1 MKKRVLS
8 MLMALTLCL
17 TTLPTAVFAD
27 VTENGEGSGGT
38 HYVAES
44 GGTQYETVQEILDN
58 MEEGEITLLDSVTE
72 DLTVYAA
79 TTIHMN
85 GHSITGNID
94 ATDSLTLN
102 GGTVDGTVKVYGGTL
117 NMTAPAEAE
126 AAITGGLNVVSGSA
140 FVSGAQVGVKGTLY
154 FDGTDMLI
162 SGAVKAVE
170 LDSAAEPAAKTLY
183 GSATVNGDTAAEAGF
198 DTDTYKVG
206 GEIAKKLTNK
216 QVGSTTPAA
225 PSLTLTET
233 SKSLTAGKT
242 AVFTA
247 NYTGTDTLNAYVQ
260 GSAVNGYFTISQ
272 KNNGDGTYTVSVK
285 IDEETPGGTYT
296 LFVHELGNTS
306 VQASATITVTGL
318 PDAAEV
324 NGKQYKSLPAALNAA
339 RDGDTVKLLAD
350 HVTDADALNAL
361 GEDFTFEQYASI
373 VPVVTKTLTLD
384 LNHKTVDYLE
394 VGFTETNEETQK
406 KETLA
411 TGNLTVTGEAAYGR
425 ISNLMFMAGALDI
438 RSGEIGGSEGA
449 GLVCD
454 VNSGTA
460 TISNGTVYGLTVMEG
475 ASVTVNGGSNHAGE
489 WVVASSATLNI
500 TDGTFGDVQFTH
512 NGTIAISGGT
522 FKSIKSYIAEE
533 LQPLMSLLDTQ
544 KVHAFYKGDDV
555 QDGNATEL
563 ADVTVKEHTH
573 AMVNNKCACGFSCAH
588 TNTEGASTIGKDGK
602 CTACGTQFAAG
613 IGETYYTDV
622 PSALNAAADGQ
633 TVKLLANEMLPDGIY
648 VSKTL
653 TLDLDGH
660 SLSGYSLNVG
670 GLTATSQ
677 VRTGNLTVIDS
688 SGGNGAVGVTVR
700 DGGTLV
706 FKPGNDSTTLLQM
719 EVWGGTVELYGGKI
733 SRSGLRLNNGITL
746 GDLLPQKAGLA
757 YYRGDTQLTQE
768 EAASQTCDL
777 VVKSCSHGGKN
788 GFDKNAATCPN
799 CNAPAVAQTALKK
812 GEYDRL
818 WRNFANLQDALDA
831 DRDGGAELTLLA
843 DVTGD
848 YTIDGTQDTGID
860 LNGYSIHG
868 TVDVKAVAEGTN
880 NTTTFS
886 NSKDTG
892 SIKTVVAHR
901 GANLAGSGAPAVI
914 GTLTL
919 AEGATWKTILN
930 GKTLGYKVL
939 NADGTHKWY
948 APDDVKGS
956 QLNNVII
963 NSLPITTK
971 TLNLKVDGKNLT
983 GNSPKV
989 ERGTTVQLCASCNTK
1004 GADVYIYTG
1013 QIVGN
1018 STPTYSQKK
1027 ATYQKIGTNWYYVV
1041 DLPCNTIEKYSV
1053 YFTATKDGYTV
1064 QSSEKTLTV
1073 TKPNLSHAEIT
1084 FPDGNE
1090 AAFKYGTV
1098 TDVPTFVV
1106 TYKGQTL
1113 EKDKDFTITGGG
1125 STYDVGPC
1133 TLTIKATDNGD
1144 YTGSKSAEWTV
1155 RPLKVAASVGDII
1168 KTYDGTTDLPA
1179 NAKITLKSADSYYTG
1194 VPLRLAKGTDY
1205 EVLNACYD
1213 SADAGIK
1220 TVSFTIKL
1228 KNAGY
1233 VFEDS
1238 TTQKDFTLNGA
1249 ELNDKTFKINPAA
1262 IDPSDIQLY
1271 QTVFNDLAKTYK
1283 IDLNQFLDTIL
1294 PEGGKYGDI
1303 QYGKPSVF
1311 MNSDYYPVGGATI
1324 GNGNLSLS
1332 INKAASSNQ
1341 GDEIGT
1347 VTVQVETTNYQPFTL
1362 TIHVSLQDKL
1372 VPVLA
1377 EGNTVSASEITYGQ
1391 TLADSKLAV
1400 NGTMKDPNTSATV
1413 DGTFT
1418 WTDGTIKPDAG
1429 SYDAEWTFT
1438 PAEGYEEYA
1447 TATGTVT
1454 VKVKPAKLIVSVKA
1468 SSMYYTGEEQIASII
1483 ASGQS
1488 VDSTPVTFTYS
1499 DKVDGNYTSGVPTFT
1514 DAGTY
1519 TAYYKAEAANH
1530 EPATGTFTVT
1540 IDPLPISLLSVSS
1553 ISKTYDGSADVT
1565 LTADKLTFFSKTAK
1579 ATNIKLPDTALTF
1592 SDAQFTSKQ
1601 EDGSYL
1607 PSPEVGNGKALSFT
1621 MTLTSNNYVF
1631 EGKSEG
1637 TTKVSDVFATD
1648 DVNRFTITKAAAPT
1662 VQPVELTVINGLAKT
1677 YLVNLPA
1684 LPTLGDNCKY
1694 GSIKY
1699 EACNFDLIGEGGYA
1713 NSTAMITSNDEFQL
1727 TVPAV
1732 ESQTEGSVGTVGVK
1746 ITTDNYQ
1753 DMLLTVEVIAKNKIV
1768 PVLDGEITAT
1778 PITYGDTLSKSE
1790 ISGKMKDPNTGAKV
1804 EGTFSWQLPGN
1815 TILDASTS
1823 GHDVGWTFTPKDG
1836 NTYTE
1841 VTGTVKVPVAPKS
1854 IEGAAITLEK
1864 YEFQYN
1870 AAEQSPRITGVT
1882 LEDWSETRITYDIK
1896 SGDKA
1901 TNANDSILLTIE
1913 GTGNY
1918 TGTAMVEWKI
1928 TPKTVTP
1935 TIEVEPCTYTG
1946 DALEP
1951 AVTLKDGDAVIPA
1964 GEYTAAYSNNTN
1976 AGVGQVTITNNDGG
1990 NYVIQGSTQDFTI
2003 TKATAPAAETGSLT
2017 ITNGLHKTYSFD
2029 LSTLLPK
2036 LTAPCDCGTIT
2047 YDKKVDTNLGVG
2059 SFITLVDG
2067 KTGELTLDAIRSG
2080 TDEGAFGTIT
2090 VTISTGNYQD
2100 ITLTINVSAKNR
2112 ITPTGTP
2119 TLSKNAIT
2127 YGDALNTIAL
2137 SGKLHDNVNNVD
2149 VDGTF
2154 EWVDGTHIPVVG
2166 NGTYAA
2172 EWIFEP
2178 TDTEKYLTVSERSNI
2193 TVEKAQ
2199 QYGKLSMAGYTYGQ
2213 APSTP
2218 TLTDRTGDLNAQVTY
2233 RYAAADSGSVQTWD
2247 ISNPPA
2253 LNAGTY
2259 RMYASIGD
2267 TDNYYG
2273 FEAVYC
2279 EFVVAK
2285 ATPTYTVPTGLTA
2298 KYGQTLADV
2307 TLPDGWSWM
2316 DSSES
2321 VGGASTAAKTFQA
2334 KFTPKDTKNYN
2345 TVENIELEVTVN
2357 KADGGNLKTV
2367 ELEQK
2372 YTDASDHTYTPDWAG
2387 LLAGQDWTFSSEA
2400 SIVLS
2405 KQDFAADGSLL
2416 TYAISGGKAG
2426 DKITITLKAS
2436 CDNYEDFTITLNVT
2450 LTEKDDQKPLTIT
2463 GTGSVVYGQT
2473 LTLTTTGGSGTGT
2486 VTYRID
2492 TDASTGEATIDPE
2505 TGVLTP
2511 VKVGSVSVIATKAGD
2526 NDYNDVTSAPFVLMI
2541 KPATPTG
2548 EPNYTKITT
2557 SGKTLKDAALTTKG
2571 STLNPSDGKLEWVDD
2586 KGEPLPDDTTV
2597 KANTT
2602 YKWRFT
2608 PDDGNYTTLTGEVE
2622 LYHKF
2627 SSGGGWY
2634 DSYYTIKTTA
2644 GAGGSIS
2651 PSGSVSVREGRDQT
2665 FTITPDKGYAV
2676 SNVKIDGKS
2685 IGAVKSYTFENV
2697 RRTHTIE
2704 VIFMKANGNP
2714 QTGVFVDVATGSYYE
2729 DAVDWAV
2736 GNGITQGTD
2745 DTHFSPDG
2753 ICTRAQAVTFLWRAA
2768 GSPKPETR
2776 TMPFTDVPAGSYYYD
2791 AVLWAVENDI
2801 TKGTSDTTF
2810 SPNMTCT
2817 RAQIVA
2823 FLWRSEKSPAAG
2835 TANPFAD
2842 VKSAAYYADAVL
2854 WAVKENITKGTTNTT
2869 FSPDADCT
2877 RAQIVTFLWRCKK

>member
-1 MKKRVLS
+1 MK
-8 MLMALTLCL
+8 
-17 TTLPTAVFAD
+17 
-27 VTENGEGSGGT
+27 NG
-38 HYVAES
+38 
-44 GGTQYETVQEILDN
+44 
-58 MEEGEITLLDSVTE
+58 
-72 DLTVYAA
+72 
-79 TTIHMN
+79 
-85 GHSITGNID
+85 
-94 ATDSLTLN
+94 
-102 GGTVDGTVKVYGGTL
+102 
-117 NMTAPAEAE
+117 
-126 AAITGGLNVVSGSA
+126 
-140 FVSGAQVGVKGTLY
+140 
-154 FDGTDMLI
+154 
-162 SGAVKAVE
+162 
-170 LDSAAEPAAKTLY
+170 
-183 GSATVNGDTAAEAGF
+183 
-198 DTDTYKVG
+198 
-206 GEIAKKLTNK
+206 
-216 QVGSTTPAA
+216 
-225 PSLTLTET
+225 
-233 SKSLTAGKT
+233 
-242 AVFTA
+242 
-247 NYTGTDTLNAYVQ
+247 
-260 GSAVNGYFTISQ
+260 SQ
-272 KNNGDGTYTVSVK
+272 
-285 IDEETPGGTYT
+285 
-296 LFVHELGNTS
+296 
-306 VQASATITVTGL
+306 
-318 PDAAEV
+318 
-324 NGKQYKSLPAALNAA
+324 
-339 RDGDTVKLLAD
+339 
-350 HVTDADALNAL
+350 
-361 GEDFTFEQYASI
+361 
-373 VPVVTKTLTLD
+373 
-384 LNHKTVDYLE
+384 
-394 VGFTETNEETQK
+394 
-406 KETLA
+406 
-411 TGNLTVTGEAAYGR
+411 
-425 ISNLMFMAGALDI
+425 
-438 RSGEIGGSEGA
+438 
-449 GLVCD
+449 
-454 VNSGTA
+454 
-460 TISNGTVYGLTVMEG
+460 YGLLLLQRYLYKRTDDKHP
-475 ASVTVNGGSNHAGE
+475 ASVSDILAFWQEHGIQAGRKS
-489 WVVASSATLNI
+489 VYSAI
-500 TDGTFGDVQFTH
+500 EV
-512 NGTIAISGGT
+512 
-522 FKSIKSYIAEE
+522 
-533 LQPLMSLLDTQ
+533 LQ
-544 KVHAFYKGDDV
+544 
-555 QDGNATEL
+555 
-563 ADVTVKEHTH
+563 
-573 AMVNNKCACGFSCAH
+573 
-588 TNTEGASTIGKDGK
+588 
-602 CTACGTQFAAG
+602 
-613 IGETYYTDV
+613 
-622 PSALNAAADGQ
+622 
-633 TVKLLANEMLPDGIY
+633 
-648 VSKTL
+648 
-653 TLDLDGH
+653 
-660 SLSGYSLNVG
+660 
-670 GLTATSQ
+670 
-677 VRTGNLTVIDS
+677 S
-688 SGGNGAVGVTVR
+688 SG
-700 DGGTLV
+700 
-706 FKPGNDSTTLLQM
+706 
-719 EVWGGTVELYGGKI
+719 
-733 SRSGLRLNNGITL
+733 
-746 GDLLPQKAGLA
+746 
-757 YYRGDTQLTQE
+757 
-768 EAASQTCDL
+768 
-777 VVKSCSHGGKN
+777 
-788 GFDKNAATCPN
+788 
-799 CNAPAVAQTALKK
+799 
-812 GEYDRL
+812 
-818 WRNFANLQDALDA
+818 
-831 DRDGGAELTLLA
+831 
-843 DVTGD
+843 
-848 YTIDGTQDTGID
+848 
-860 LNGYSIHG
+860 
-868 TVDVKAVAEGTN
+868 
-880 NTTTFS
+880 
-886 NSKDTG
+886 
-892 SIKTVVAHR
+892 
-901 GANLAGSGAPAVI
+901 
-914 GTLTL
+914 
-919 AEGATWKTILN
+919 
-930 GKTLGYKVL
+930 
-939 NADGTHKWY
+939 
-948 APDDVKGS
+948 
-956 QLNNVII
+956 
-963 NSLPITTK
+963 
-971 TLNLKVDGKNLT
+971 
-983 GNSPKV
+983 
-989 ERGTTVQLCASCNTK
+989 
-1004 GADVYIYTG
+1004 
-1013 QIVGN
+1013 
-1018 STPTYSQKK
+1018 
-1027 ATYQKIGTNWYYVV
+1027 
-1041 DLPCNTIEKYSV
+1041 
-1053 YFTATKDGYTV
+1053 
-1064 QSSEKTLTV
+1064 
-1073 TKPNLSHAEIT
+1073 
-1084 FPDGNE
+1084 
-1090 AAFKYGTV
+1090 
-1098 TDVPTFVV
+1098 
-1106 TYKGQTL
+1106 
-1113 EKDKDFTITGGG
+1113 
-1125 STYDVGPC
+1125 
-1133 TLTIKATDNGD
+1133 
-1144 YTGSKSAEWTV
+1144 
-1155 RPLKVAASVGDII
+1155 
-1168 KTYDGTTDLPA
+1168 
-1179 NAKITLKSADSYYTG
+1179 
-1194 VPLRLAKGTDY
+1194 KGTDY
-1205 EVLNACYD
+1205 EVSNAHYD
-1213 SADAGIK
+1213 SADAGQKK
-1220 TVSFTIKL
+1220 TVSFTIEL

-1233 VFEDS
+1233 VFEDG

-1249 ELNDKTFKINPAA
+1249 DFDDKTF
-1262 IDPSDIQLY
+1262 Q
-1271 QTVFNDLAKTYK
+1271 
-1283 IDLNQFLDTIL
+1283 
-1294 PEGGKYGDI
+1294 
-1303 QYGKPSVF
+1303 
-1311 MNSDYYPVGGATI
+1311 
-1324 GNGNLSLS
+1324 
-1332 INKAASSNQ
+1332 INKAAPPMNIPTDTLNVINGTQQTYTYDFSKLLPEAPN
-1341 GDEIGT
+1341 GDYGTVRYDLGNRQTAINFTAHGYYLDPEIAEFEGSKLTLVGLYAKDGTATGQIGT
-1347 VTVQVETTNYQPFTL
+1347 VKVTVTTTTNYENFQLTL
-1362 TIHVSLQDKL
+1362 VLNAVNQIKPTPDGTI
-1372 VPVLA
+1372 
-1377 EGNTVSASEITYGQ
+1377 TASEITYGQ
-1391 TLADSKLAV
+1391 TLSESRIS
-1400 NGTMKDPNTSATV
+1400 GTMKDPDTGKSVN
-1413 DGTFT
+1413 GTFA
-1418 WTDGTIKPDAG
+1418 WTDGTINPNAG
-1429 SYDAEWTFT
+1429 DYEAEWTFT
-1438 PAEGYEEYA
+1438 PAAGYEKYA
-1447 TATGTVT
+1447 TVTETVT
-1454 VKVKPAKLIVSVKA
+1454 IKVKPAELTVSVKA

-1499 DKVDGNYTSGVPTFT
+1499 DKEDGNYTSGVPTFT

-1519 TAYYKAEAANH
+1519 TVYYKAEAANH

-1565 LTADKLTFFSKTAK
+1565 LTADKLTFLSKTAK
-1579 ATNIKLPDTALTF
+1579 IKLPDTALSF

-1601 EDGSYL
+1601 ADGSYL

-1804 EGTFSWQLPGN
+1804 EGTFSWQQPDN
-1815 TILDASTS
+1815 TILDASTL
-1823 GHDVGWTFTPKDG
+1823 GHSVEWTFTPDSEEYA
-1836 NTYTE
+1836 T
-1841 VTGTVKVPVAPKS
+1841 VTDTATVEVAPKS
-1854 IEGAAITLEK
+1854 IEGAVITLESADL
-1864 YEFQYN
+1864 EYN
-1870 AAEQSPRITGVT
+1870 AAEQSPKITGVA
-1882 LEDWSETRITYDIK
+1882 LEKWTENITYRIV
-1896 SGDKA
+1896 SGNTA
-1901 TNANDSILLTIE
+1901 TNVNDSLTLTIE

-1918 TGTAMVEWKI
+1918 TGKAAVKWKI
-1928 TPKTVTP
+1928 TPREVTP
-1935 TIEVEPCTYTG
+1935 AIEVASCTYTG

-1951 AVTLKDGDAVIPA
+1951 TVTLKDGNEVIPTD
-1964 GEYTAAYSNNTN
+1964 EYTVEYSNNTN
-1976 AGVGQVTITNNDGG
+1976 AGTGRVTIKDVAGG
-1990 NYVIQGSTQDFTI
+1990 NYVIKEKTQDFTI
-2003 TKATAPAAETGSLT
+2003 TKAAAPTNIQSGTLT

-2036 LTAPCDCGTIT
+2036 LTAPCDYGTIT
-2047 YDKKVDTNLGVG
+2047 YDRKVDTNLGVG

-2067 KTGELTLDAIRSG
+2067 KTGELTLDANRSG
-2080 TDEGAFGTIT
+2080 TDEGQFGTIT
-2090 VTISTGNYQD
+2090 VTVSTSNYQD
-2100 ITLTINVSAKNR
+2100 IILTINVIAKNR

-2178 TDTEKYLTVSERSNI
+2178 TDTEKYLTISGRSNI

-2199 QYGKLSMAGYTYGQ
+2199 PYGKVSMAGYTYGKT
-2213 APSTP
+2213 PSTP

-2247 ISNPPA
+2247 IQNPPA

-2387 LLAGQDWTFSSEA
+2387 LPAGQDWTFSSEA

-2463 GTGSVVYGQT
+2463 GVGSVVYGQT

-2608 PDDGNYTTLTGEVE
+2608 PDDDNYTTLTGEVE
-2622 LYHKF
+2622 LYHKS

-2665 FTITPDKGYAV
+2665 FTITPDKSYAV

-2697 RRTHTIE
+2697 SRTHTIE

-2745 DTHFSPDG
+2745 ATHFAPDG
-2753 ICTRAQAVTFLWRAA
+2753 ICTRAQAVAFLWRAA

-2776 TMPFTDVPAGSYYYD
+2776 TMPFADVPAGSYYYD
-2791 AVLWAVENDI
+2791 AVLWAVENGI
-2801 TKGTSDTTF
+2801 AKGTSDTTF

-2854 WAVKENITKGTTNTT
+2854 WAVKENITRGTTNTT

>member
-1 MKKRVLS
+1 
-8 MLMALTLCL
+8 
-17 TTLPTAVFAD
+17 
-27 VTENGEGSGGT
+27 
-38 HYVAES
+38 
-44 GGTQYETVQEILDN
+44 
-58 MEEGEITLLDSVTE
+58 
-72 DLTVYAA
+72 
-79 TTIHMN
+79 
-85 GHSITGNID
+85 
-94 ATDSLTLN
+94 
-102 GGTVDGTVKVYGGTL
+102 
-117 NMTAPAEAE
+117 
-126 AAITGGLNVVSGSA
+126 
-140 FVSGAQVGVKGTLY
+140 
-154 FDGTDMLI
+154 
-162 SGAVKAVE
+162 
-170 LDSAAEPAAKTLY
+170 
-183 GSATVNGDTAAEAGF
+183 
-198 DTDTYKVG
+198 
-206 GEIAKKLTNK
+206 
-216 QVGSTTPAA
+216 
-225 PSLTLTET
+225 
-233 SKSLTAGKT
+233 
-242 AVFTA
+242 
-247 NYTGTDTLNAYVQ
+247 
-260 GSAVNGYFTISQ
+260 
-272 KNNGDGTYTVSVK
+272 
-285 IDEETPGGTYT
+285 
-296 LFVHELGNTS
+296 
-306 VQASATITVTGL
+306 
-318 PDAAEV
+318 
-324 NGKQYKSLPAALNAA
+324 
-339 RDGDTVKLLAD
+339 
-350 HVTDADALNAL
+350 
-361 GEDFTFEQYASI
+361 
-373 VPVVTKTLTLD
+373 
-384 LNHKTVDYLE
+384 
-394 VGFTETNEETQK
+394 
-406 KETLA
+406 
-411 TGNLTVTGEAAYGR
+411 
-425 ISNLMFMAGALDI
+425 
-438 RSGEIGGSEGA
+438 
-449 GLVCD
+449 
-454 VNSGTA
+454 
-460 TISNGTVYGLTVMEG
+460 
-475 ASVTVNGGSNHAGE
+475 
-489 WVVASSATLNI
+489 
-500 TDGTFGDVQFTH
+500 
-512 NGTIAISGGT
+512 
-522 FKSIKSYIAEE
+522 
-533 LQPLMSLLDTQ
+533 
-544 KVHAFYKGDDV
+544 
-555 QDGNATEL
+555 
-563 ADVTVKEHTH
+563 
-573 AMVNNKCACGFSCAH
+573 
-588 TNTEGASTIGKDGK
+588 
-602 CTACGTQFAAG
+602 
-613 IGETYYTDV
+613 
-622 PSALNAAADGQ
+622 
-633 TVKLLANEMLPDGIY
+633 
-648 VSKTL
+648 
-653 TLDLDGH
+653 
-660 SLSGYSLNVG
+660 
-670 GLTATSQ
+670 
-677 VRTGNLTVIDS
+677 
-688 SGGNGAVGVTVR
+688 
-700 DGGTLV
+700 
-706 FKPGNDSTTLLQM
+706 
-719 EVWGGTVELYGGKI
+719 
-733 SRSGLRLNNGITL
+733 
-746 GDLLPQKAGLA
+746 
-757 YYRGDTQLTQE
+757 
-768 EAASQTCDL
+768 
-777 VVKSCSHGGKN
+777 
-788 GFDKNAATCPN
+788 
-799 CNAPAVAQTALKK
+799 
-812 GEYDRL
+812 
-818 WRNFANLQDALDA
+818 
-831 DRDGGAELTLLA
+831 
-843 DVTGD
+843 
-848 YTIDGTQDTGID
+848 
-860 LNGYSIHG
+860 
-868 TVDVKAVAEGTN
+868 
-880 NTTTFS
+880 
-886 NSKDTG
+886 
-892 SIKTVVAHR
+892 
-901 GANLAGSGAPAVI
+901 
-914 GTLTL
+914 
-919 AEGATWKTILN
+919 
-930 GKTLGYKVL
+930 
-939 NADGTHKWY
+939 
-948 APDDVKGS
+948 
-956 QLNNVII
+956 
-963 NSLPITTK
+963 
-971 TLNLKVDGKNLT
+971 
-983 GNSPKV
+983 
-989 ERGTTVQLCASCNTK
+989 
-1004 GADVYIYTG
+1004 
-1013 QIVGN
+1013 
-1018 STPTYSQKK
+1018 
-1027 ATYQKIGTNWYYVV
+1027 
-1041 DLPCNTIEKYSV
+1041 
-1053 YFTATKDGYTV
+1053 
-1064 QSSEKTLTV
+1064 
-1073 TKPNLSHAEIT
+1073 
-1084 FPDGNE
+1084 
-1090 AAFKYGTV
+1090 
-1098 TDVPTFVV
+1098 
-1106 TYKGQTL
+1106 
-1113 EKDKDFTITGGG
+1113 
-1125 STYDVGPC
+1125 
-1133 TLTIKATDNGD
+1133 
-1144 YTGSKSAEWTV
+1144 
-1155 RPLKVAASVGDII
+1155 
-1168 KTYDGTTDLPA
+1168 
-1179 NAKITLKSADSYYTG
+1179 
-1194 VPLRLAKGTDY
+1194 
-1205 EVLNACYD
+1205 
-1213 SADAGIK
+1213 
-1220 TVSFTIKL
+1220 
-1228 KNAGY
+1228 
-1233 VFEDS
+1233 
-1238 TTQKDFTLNGA
+1238 
-1249 ELNDKTFKINPAA
+1249 
-1262 IDPSDIQLY
+1262 
-1271 QTVFNDLAKTYK
+1271 
-1283 IDLNQFLDTIL
+1283 
-1294 PEGGKYGDI
+1294 
-1303 QYGKPSVF
+1303 
-1311 MNSDYYPVGGATI
+1311 
-1324 GNGNLSLS
+1324 
-1332 INKAASSNQ
+1332 
-1341 GDEIGT
+1341 
-1347 VTVQVETTNYQPFTL
+1347 
-1362 TIHVSLQDKL
+1362 
-1372 VPVLA
+1372 
-1377 EGNTVSASEITYGQ
+1377 
-1391 TLADSKLAV
+1391 
-1400 NGTMKDPNTSATV
+1400 
-1413 DGTFT
+1413 
-1418 WTDGTIKPDAG
+1418 
-1429 SYDAEWTFT
+1429 
-1438 PAEGYEEYA
+1438 
-1447 TATGTVT
+1447 
-1454 VKVKPAKLIVSVKA
+1454 
-1468 SSMYYTGEEQIASII
+1468 MYYTGEEQIASII

-1499 DKVDGNYTSGVPTFT
+1499 DKEDGNYTSGVPTFT

-1519 TAYYKAEAANH
+1519 TVYYKAEAANH

-1565 LTADKLTFFSKTAK
+1565 LTADKLTFLSKTAK
-1579 ATNIKLPDTALTF
+1579 IKLPDTALSF

-1601 EDGSYL
+1601 ADGSYL

-1804 EGTFSWQLPGN
+1804 EGTFSWQQPDN
-1815 TILDASTS
+1815 TILDASTL
-1823 GHDVGWTFTPKDG
+1823 GHSVEWTFTPDSEEYA
-1836 NTYTE
+1836 T
-1841 VTGTVKVPVAPKS
+1841 VTDTATVEVAPKS
-1854 IEGAAITLEK
+1854 IEGAVITLESADL
-1864 YEFQYN
+1864 EYN
-1870 AAEQSPRITGVT
+1870 AAEQSPKITGVA
-1882 LEDWSETRITYDIK
+1882 LEKWTENITYRIV
-1896 SGDKA
+1896 SGNTA
-1901 TNANDSILLTIE
+1901 TNVNDSLTLTIE

-1918 TGTAMVEWKI
+1918 TGKAAVKWKI
-1928 TPKTVTP
+1928 TPREVTP
-1935 TIEVEPCTYTG
+1935 AIEVASCTYTG

-1951 AVTLKDGDAVIPA
+1951 TVTLKDGNEVIPTD
-1964 GEYTAAYSNNTN
+1964 EYTVEYSNNTN
-1976 AGVGQVTITNNDGG
+1976 AGTGRVTIKDVAGG
-1990 NYVIQGSTQDFTI
+1990 NYVIKEKTQDFTI
-2003 TKATAPAAETGSLT
+2003 TKAAAPTNIQSGTLT

-2036 LTAPCDCGTIT
+2036 LTAPCDYGTIT
-2047 YDKKVDTNLGVG
+2047 YDRKVDTNLGVG

-2067 KTGELTLDAIRSG
+2067 KTGELTLDANRSG
-2080 TDEGAFGTIT
+2080 TDEGQFGTIT
-2090 VTISTGNYQD
+2090 VTVSTSNYQD
-2100 ITLTINVSAKNR
+2100 IILTINVIAKNR

-2178 TDTEKYLTVSERSNI
+2178 TDTEKYLTISGRSNI

-2199 QYGKLSMAGYTYGQ
+2199 PYGKVSMAGYTYGKT
-2213 APSTP
+2213 PSTP

-2247 ISNPPA
+2247 IQNPPA

-2387 LLAGQDWTFSSEA
+2387 LPAGQDWTFSSEA

-2463 GTGSVVYGQT
+2463 GVGSVVYGQT

-2608 PDDGNYTTLTGEVE
+2608 PDDDNYTTLTGEVE
-2622 LYHKF
+2622 LYHKS

-2665 FTITPDKGYAV
+2665 FTITPDKSYAV

-2697 RRTHTIE
+2697 SRTHTIE

-2745 DTHFSPDG
+2745 ATHFAPDG
-2753 ICTRAQAVTFLWRAA
+2753 ICTRAQAVAFLWRAA

-2842 VKSAAYYADAVL
+2842 VKSTAYYADAVL
-2854 WAVKENITKGTTNTT
+2854 WAVKENITRGTTNTT

>member
-1 MKKRVLS
+1 MK
-8 MLMALTLCL
+8 
-17 TTLPTAVFAD
+17 
-27 VTENGEGSGGT
+27 NG
-38 HYVAES
+38 
-44 GGTQYETVQEILDN
+44 
-58 MEEGEITLLDSVTE
+58 
-72 DLTVYAA
+72 
-79 TTIHMN
+79 
-85 GHSITGNID
+85 
-94 ATDSLTLN
+94 
-102 GGTVDGTVKVYGGTL
+102 
-117 NMTAPAEAE
+117 
-126 AAITGGLNVVSGSA
+126 
-140 FVSGAQVGVKGTLY
+140 
-154 FDGTDMLI
+154 
-162 SGAVKAVE
+162 
-170 LDSAAEPAAKTLY
+170 
-183 GSATVNGDTAAEAGF
+183 
-198 DTDTYKVG
+198 
-206 GEIAKKLTNK
+206 
-216 QVGSTTPAA
+216 
-225 PSLTLTET
+225 
-233 SKSLTAGKT
+233 
-242 AVFTA
+242 
-247 NYTGTDTLNAYVQ
+247 
-260 GSAVNGYFTISQ
+260 SQ
-272 KNNGDGTYTVSVK
+272 
-285 IDEETPGGTYT
+285 
-296 LFVHELGNTS
+296 
-306 VQASATITVTGL
+306 
-318 PDAAEV
+318 
-324 NGKQYKSLPAALNAA
+324 
-339 RDGDTVKLLAD
+339 
-350 HVTDADALNAL
+350 
-361 GEDFTFEQYASI
+361 
-373 VPVVTKTLTLD
+373 
-384 LNHKTVDYLE
+384 
-394 VGFTETNEETQK
+394 
-406 KETLA
+406 
-411 TGNLTVTGEAAYGR
+411 
-425 ISNLMFMAGALDI
+425 
-438 RSGEIGGSEGA
+438 
-449 GLVCD
+449 
-454 VNSGTA
+454 
-460 TISNGTVYGLTVMEG
+460 YGLLLLQRYLYKRTDDKHP
-475 ASVTVNGGSNHAGE
+475 ASVSDILAFWQEHGIQAGRKS
-489 WVVASSATLNI
+489 VYSAI
-500 TDGTFGDVQFTH
+500 EV
-512 NGTIAISGGT
+512 
-522 FKSIKSYIAEE
+522 
-533 LQPLMSLLDTQ
+533 LQ
-544 KVHAFYKGDDV
+544 
-555 QDGNATEL
+555 
-563 ADVTVKEHTH
+563 
-573 AMVNNKCACGFSCAH
+573 
-588 TNTEGASTIGKDGK
+588 
-602 CTACGTQFAAG
+602 
-613 IGETYYTDV
+613 
-622 PSALNAAADGQ
+622 
-633 TVKLLANEMLPDGIY
+633 
-648 VSKTL
+648 
-653 TLDLDGH
+653 
-660 SLSGYSLNVG
+660 
-670 GLTATSQ
+670 
-677 VRTGNLTVIDS
+677 S
-688 SGGNGAVGVTVR
+688 SG
-700 DGGTLV
+700 
-706 FKPGNDSTTLLQM
+706 
-719 EVWGGTVELYGGKI
+719 
-733 SRSGLRLNNGITL
+733 
-746 GDLLPQKAGLA
+746 
-757 YYRGDTQLTQE
+757 
-768 EAASQTCDL
+768 
-777 VVKSCSHGGKN
+777 
-788 GFDKNAATCPN
+788 
-799 CNAPAVAQTALKK
+799 
-812 GEYDRL
+812 
-818 WRNFANLQDALDA
+818 
-831 DRDGGAELTLLA
+831 
-843 DVTGD
+843 
-848 YTIDGTQDTGID
+848 
-860 LNGYSIHG
+860 
-868 TVDVKAVAEGTN
+868 
-880 NTTTFS
+880 
-886 NSKDTG
+886 
-892 SIKTVVAHR
+892 
-901 GANLAGSGAPAVI
+901 
-914 GTLTL
+914 
-919 AEGATWKTILN
+919 
-930 GKTLGYKVL
+930 
-939 NADGTHKWY
+939 
-948 APDDVKGS
+948 
-956 QLNNVII
+956 
-963 NSLPITTK
+963 
-971 TLNLKVDGKNLT
+971 
-983 GNSPKV
+983 
-989 ERGTTVQLCASCNTK
+989 
-1004 GADVYIYTG
+1004 
-1013 QIVGN
+1013 
-1018 STPTYSQKK
+1018 
-1027 ATYQKIGTNWYYVV
+1027 
-1041 DLPCNTIEKYSV
+1041 
-1053 YFTATKDGYTV
+1053 
-1064 QSSEKTLTV
+1064 
-1073 TKPNLSHAEIT
+1073 
-1084 FPDGNE
+1084 
-1090 AAFKYGTV
+1090 
-1098 TDVPTFVV
+1098 
-1106 TYKGQTL
+1106 
-1113 EKDKDFTITGGG
+1113 
-1125 STYDVGPC
+1125 
-1133 TLTIKATDNGD
+1133 
-1144 YTGSKSAEWTV
+1144 
-1155 RPLKVAASVGDII
+1155 
-1168 KTYDGTTDLPA
+1168 
-1179 NAKITLKSADSYYTG
+1179 
-1194 VPLRLAKGTDY
+1194 KGTDY
-1205 EVLNACYD
+1205 EVSNAHYD
-1213 SADAGIK
+1213 SADAGQKK
-1220 TVSFTIKL
+1220 TVSFTIEL

-1233 VFEDS
+1233 VFEDG

-1249 ELNDKTFKINPAA
+1249 DFDDKTF
-1262 IDPSDIQLY
+1262 Q
-1271 QTVFNDLAKTYK
+1271 
-1283 IDLNQFLDTIL
+1283 
-1294 PEGGKYGDI
+1294 
-1303 QYGKPSVF
+1303 
-1311 MNSDYYPVGGATI
+1311 
-1324 GNGNLSLS
+1324 
-1332 INKAASSNQ
+1332 INKAAPPMNIPTDTLNVINGTQQTYTYDFSKLLPEAPN
-1341 GDEIGT
+1341 GDYGTVRYDLGNRQTAINFTAHGYYLDPEIAEFEGSKLTLVGLYAKDGTATGQIGT
-1347 VTVQVETTNYQPFTL
+1347 VKVTVTTTNYENFQLTL
-1362 TIHVSLQDKL
+1362 VLNAVNQIKPTPDGTI
-1372 VPVLA
+1372 
-1377 EGNTVSASEITYGQ
+1377 TASEITYGQ
-1391 TLADSKLAV
+1391 TLSESRIS
-1400 NGTMKDPNTSATV
+1400 GTMKDPDTGKSVN
-1413 DGTFT
+1413 GTFA
-1418 WTDGTIKPDAG
+1418 WTDGTINPNAG
-1429 SYDAEWTFT
+1429 DYEAEWTFT
-1438 PAEGYEEYA
+1438 PAAGYEKYA
-1447 TATGTVT
+1447 TVTETVT
-1454 VKVKPAKLIVSVKA
+1454 IKVKPAELTVSVKA

-1499 DKVDGNYTSGVPTFT
+1499 DKEDGNYTSGVPTFT

-1519 TAYYKAEAANH
+1519 TVYYKAEAANH

-1565 LTADKLTFFSKTAK
+1565 LTADKLTFLSKTAK
-1579 ATNIKLPDTALTF
+1579 IKLPDTALSF

-1601 EDGSYL
+1601 ADGSYL

-1753 DMLLTVEVIAKNKIV
+1753 DMLLTVKVIAKNKIV

-1804 EGTFSWQLPGN
+1804 EGTFSWQQPDN
-1815 TILDASTS
+1815 TILDASTL
-1823 GHDVGWTFTPKDG
+1823 GHSVEWTFTPDSEEYA
-1836 NTYTE
+1836 T
-1841 VTGTVKVPVAPKS
+1841 VTDTATVEVAPKS
-1854 IEGAAITLEK
+1854 IEGAVITLESADL
-1864 YEFQYN
+1864 EYN
-1870 AAEQSPRITGVT
+1870 AAEQSPKITGVA
-1882 LEDWSETRITYDIK
+1882 LEKWTENITYRIV
-1896 SGDKA
+1896 SGNTA
-1901 TNANDSILLTIE
+1901 TNVNDSLTLTIE

-1918 TGTAMVEWKI
+1918 TGKAAVKWKI
-1928 TPKTVTP
+1928 TPREVTP
-1935 TIEVEPCTYTG
+1935 AIEVASCTYTG

-1951 AVTLKDGDAVIPA
+1951 TVTLKDGNEVIPTD
-1964 GEYTAAYSNNTN
+1964 EYTVEYSNNTN
-1976 AGVGQVTITNNDGG
+1976 AGTGRVTIKDVAGG
-1990 NYVIQGSTQDFTI
+1990 NYVIKEKTQDFTI
-2003 TKATAPAAETGSLT
+2003 TKAAAPTNIQSGTLT

-2036 LTAPCDCGTIT
+2036 LTAPCDYGTIT
-2047 YDKKVDTNLGVG
+2047 YDRKVDTNLGVG

-2067 KTGELTLDAIRSG
+2067 KTGELTLDANRSG
-2080 TDEGAFGTIT
+2080 TDEGQFGTIT
-2090 VTISTGNYQD
+2090 VTVSTSNYQD
-2100 ITLTINVSAKNR
+2100 IILTINVIAKNR

-2178 TDTEKYLTVSERSNI
+2178 TDTEKYLTISGRSNI

-2199 QYGKLSMAGYTYGQ
+2199 PYGKVRMAGYTYGKT
-2213 APSTP
+2213 PSTP

-2247 ISNPPA
+2247 IQNPPA

-2387 LLAGQDWTFSSEA
+2387 LPAGQDWTFSSEA

-2463 GTGSVVYGQT
+2463 GVGSVVYGQT

-2608 PDDGNYTTLTGEVE
+2608 PDDDNYTTLTGEVE
-2622 LYHKF
+2622 LYHKS

-2665 FTITPDKGYAV
+2665 FTITPDKSYAV

-2697 RRTHTIE
+2697 SRTHTIE

-2745 DTHFSPDG
+2745 ATHFAPDG
-2753 ICTRAQAVTFLWRAA
+2753 ICTRAQAVAFLWRAA

-2854 WAVKENITKGTTNTT
+2854 WAVKENITRGTTNTT

>member
-1 MKKRVLS
+1 MK
-8 MLMALTLCL
+8 
-17 TTLPTAVFAD
+17 
-27 VTENGEGSGGT
+27 NG
-38 HYVAES
+38 
-44 GGTQYETVQEILDN
+44 
-58 MEEGEITLLDSVTE
+58 
-72 DLTVYAA
+72 
-79 TTIHMN
+79 
-85 GHSITGNID
+85 
-94 ATDSLTLN
+94 
-102 GGTVDGTVKVYGGTL
+102 
-117 NMTAPAEAE
+117 
-126 AAITGGLNVVSGSA
+126 
-140 FVSGAQVGVKGTLY
+140 
-154 FDGTDMLI
+154 
-162 SGAVKAVE
+162 
-170 LDSAAEPAAKTLY
+170 
-183 GSATVNGDTAAEAGF
+183 
-198 DTDTYKVG
+198 
-206 GEIAKKLTNK
+206 
-216 QVGSTTPAA
+216 
-225 PSLTLTET
+225 
-233 SKSLTAGKT
+233 
-242 AVFTA
+242 
-247 NYTGTDTLNAYVQ
+247 
-260 GSAVNGYFTISQ
+260 SQ
-272 KNNGDGTYTVSVK
+272 
-285 IDEETPGGTYT
+285 
-296 LFVHELGNTS
+296 
-306 VQASATITVTGL
+306 
-318 PDAAEV
+318 
-324 NGKQYKSLPAALNAA
+324 
-339 RDGDTVKLLAD
+339 
-350 HVTDADALNAL
+350 
-361 GEDFTFEQYASI
+361 
-373 VPVVTKTLTLD
+373 
-384 LNHKTVDYLE
+384 
-394 VGFTETNEETQK
+394 
-406 KETLA
+406 
-411 TGNLTVTGEAAYGR
+411 
-425 ISNLMFMAGALDI
+425 
-438 RSGEIGGSEGA
+438 
-449 GLVCD
+449 
-454 VNSGTA
+454 
-460 TISNGTVYGLTVMEG
+460 YGLLLLQRYLYKRTDDKHP
-475 ASVTVNGGSNHAGE
+475 ASVSDILAFWQEHGIQAGRKS
-489 WVVASSATLNI
+489 VYSAI
-500 TDGTFGDVQFTH
+500 EV
-512 NGTIAISGGT
+512 
-522 FKSIKSYIAEE
+522 
-533 LQPLMSLLDTQ
+533 LQ
-544 KVHAFYKGDDV
+544 
-555 QDGNATEL
+555 
-563 ADVTVKEHTH
+563 
-573 AMVNNKCACGFSCAH
+573 
-588 TNTEGASTIGKDGK
+588 
-602 CTACGTQFAAG
+602 
-613 IGETYYTDV
+613 
-622 PSALNAAADGQ
+622 
-633 TVKLLANEMLPDGIY
+633 
-648 VSKTL
+648 
-653 TLDLDGH
+653 
-660 SLSGYSLNVG
+660 
-670 GLTATSQ
+670 
-677 VRTGNLTVIDS
+677 S
-688 SGGNGAVGVTVR
+688 SG
-700 DGGTLV
+700 
-706 FKPGNDSTTLLQM
+706 
-719 EVWGGTVELYGGKI
+719 
-733 SRSGLRLNNGITL
+733 
-746 GDLLPQKAGLA
+746 
-757 YYRGDTQLTQE
+757 
-768 EAASQTCDL
+768 
-777 VVKSCSHGGKN
+777 
-788 GFDKNAATCPN
+788 
-799 CNAPAVAQTALKK
+799 
-812 GEYDRL
+812 
-818 WRNFANLQDALDA
+818 
-831 DRDGGAELTLLA
+831 
-843 DVTGD
+843 
-848 YTIDGTQDTGID
+848 
-860 LNGYSIHG
+860 
-868 TVDVKAVAEGTN
+868 
-880 NTTTFS
+880 
-886 NSKDTG
+886 
-892 SIKTVVAHR
+892 
-901 GANLAGSGAPAVI
+901 
-914 GTLTL
+914 
-919 AEGATWKTILN
+919 
-930 GKTLGYKVL
+930 
-939 NADGTHKWY
+939 
-948 APDDVKGS
+948 
-956 QLNNVII
+956 
-963 NSLPITTK
+963 
-971 TLNLKVDGKNLT
+971 
-983 GNSPKV
+983 
-989 ERGTTVQLCASCNTK
+989 
-1004 GADVYIYTG
+1004 
-1013 QIVGN
+1013 
-1018 STPTYSQKK
+1018 
-1027 ATYQKIGTNWYYVV
+1027 
-1041 DLPCNTIEKYSV
+1041 
-1053 YFTATKDGYTV
+1053 
-1064 QSSEKTLTV
+1064 
-1073 TKPNLSHAEIT
+1073 
-1084 FPDGNE
+1084 
-1090 AAFKYGTV
+1090 
-1098 TDVPTFVV
+1098 
-1106 TYKGQTL
+1106 
-1113 EKDKDFTITGGG
+1113 
-1125 STYDVGPC
+1125 
-1133 TLTIKATDNGD
+1133 
-1144 YTGSKSAEWTV
+1144 
-1155 RPLKVAASVGDII
+1155 
-1168 KTYDGTTDLPA
+1168 
-1179 NAKITLKSADSYYTG
+1179 
-1194 VPLRLAKGTDY
+1194 KGTDY
-1205 EVLNACYD
+1205 EVSNAHYD
-1213 SADAGIK
+1213 SADAGQKK
-1220 TVSFTIKL
+1220 TVSFTIEL

-1233 VFEDS
+1233 VFEDG

-1249 ELNDKTFKINPAA
+1249 DFDDKTF
-1262 IDPSDIQLY
+1262 Q
-1271 QTVFNDLAKTYK
+1271 
-1283 IDLNQFLDTIL
+1283 
-1294 PEGGKYGDI
+1294 
-1303 QYGKPSVF
+1303 
-1311 MNSDYYPVGGATI
+1311 
-1324 GNGNLSLS
+1324 
-1332 INKAASSNQ
+1332 INKAAPPMNIPTDTLNVINGTQQTYTYDFSKLLPEAPN
-1341 GDEIGT
+1341 GDYGTVRYDLGNRQTAINFTAHGYYLDPEIAEFEGSKLTLVGLYAKDGTATGQIGT
-1347 VTVQVETTNYQPFTL
+1347 VKVTVTTTNYENFQLTL
-1362 TIHVSLQDKL
+1362 VLNAVNQIKPTPDGTI
-1372 VPVLA
+1372 
-1377 EGNTVSASEITYGQ
+1377 TASEITYGQ
-1391 TLADSKLAV
+1391 TLSESRIS
-1400 NGTMKDPNTSATV
+1400 GTMKDPDTGKSVN
-1413 DGTFT
+1413 GTFA
-1418 WTDGTIKPDAG
+1418 WTDGTINPNAG
-1429 SYDAEWTFT
+1429 DYEAEWTFT
-1438 PAEGYEEYA
+1438 PAAGYEKYA
-1447 TATGTVT
+1447 TVTETVT
-1454 VKVKPAKLIVSVKA
+1454 IKVKPAELTVSVKA

-1499 DKVDGNYTSGVPTFT
+1499 DKEDGNYTSGVPTFT

-1519 TAYYKAEAANH
+1519 TVYYKAEAANH

-1565 LTADKLTFFSKTAK
+1565 LTADKLTFLSKTAK
-1579 ATNIKLPDTALTF
+1579 IKLPDTALSF

-1601 EDGSYL
+1601 ADGSYL

-1804 EGTFSWQLPGN
+1804 EGTFSWQQPDN
-1815 TILDASTS
+1815 TILDASTL
-1823 GHDVGWTFTPKDG
+1823 GHSVEWTFTPDSEEYA
-1836 NTYTE
+1836 T
-1841 VTGTVKVPVAPKS
+1841 VTDTATVEVAPKS
-1854 IEGAAITLEK
+1854 IEGAVITLESADL
-1864 YEFQYN
+1864 EYN
-1870 AAEQSPRITGVT
+1870 AAEQSPKITGVA
-1882 LEDWSETRITYDIK
+1882 LEKWTENITYRIV
-1896 SGDKA
+1896 SGNTA
-1901 TNANDSILLTIE
+1901 TNVNDSLTLTIE

-1918 TGTAMVEWKI
+1918 TGKAAVKWKI
-1928 TPKTVTP
+1928 TPREVTP
-1935 TIEVEPCTYTG
+1935 AIEVASCTYTG

-1951 AVTLKDGDAVIPA
+1951 TVTLKDGNEVIPTD
-1964 GEYTAAYSNNTN
+1964 EYTVEYSNNTN
-1976 AGVGQVTITNNDGG
+1976 AGTGRVTIKDVAGG
-1990 NYVIQGSTQDFTI
+1990 NYVIKEKTQDFTI
-2003 TKATAPAAETGSLT
+2003 TKAAAPTNIQSGTLT

-2036 LTAPCDCGTIT
+2036 LTAPCDYGTIT

-2059 SFITLVDG
+2059 SFITLVNG
-2067 KTGELTLDAIRSG
+2067 KTGELTLDANRSG
-2080 TDEGAFGTIT
+2080 TDEGQFGTIT
-2090 VTISTGNYQD
+2090 VTVSTSNYQD
-2100 ITLTINVSAKNR
+2100 IILTINVIAKNR

-2178 TDTEKYLTVSERSNI
+2178 TDTEKYLTVSGRSNI

-2199 QYGKLSMAGYTYGQ
+2199 QYGKLSMAGYTYGKT
-2213 APSTP
+2213 PSTP

-2233 RYAAADSGSVQTWD
+2233 RYAAAGSGSVQTWD
-2247 ISNPPA
+2247 IQNPPA

-2334 KFTPKDTKNYN
+2334 KFTPKDTENYN

-2387 LLAGQDWTFSSEA
+2387 LPAGQDWTFSSEA

-2405 KQDFAADGSLL
+2405 KQDFAADGILL

-2463 GTGSVVYGQT
+2463 GAGSVVYGQT

-2608 PDDGNYTTLTGEVE
+2608 PDDDNYTTLTGEVE
-2622 LYHKF
+2622 LYHKS

-2634 DSYYTIKTTA
+2634 DSYYTIKATA
-2644 GAGGSIS
+2644 GTGGSIS

-2745 DTHFSPDG
+2745 ATHFSPDG
-2753 ICTRAQAVTFLWRAA
+2753 ICTRAQAVTFLWRTA

-2776 TMPFTDVPAGSYYYD
+2776 AMPFTDVPVGSYYYD

-2842 VKSAAYYADAVL
+2842 VKSTAYYADAVL
-2854 WAVKENITKGTTNTT
+2854 WAVKENITRGTTNTT

-2877 RAQIVTFLWRCKK
+2877 RLQIVTFLWRCKK

>member
-8 MLMALTLCL
+8 LFMVLVLCL
-17 TTLPTAVFAD
+17 TLLPTAAFAEGED
-27 VTENGEGSGGT
+27 VSISGGVIGGGETGGETGGEGGGIYVAPGSPTEGGGGT
-38 HYVAES
+38 YIPGEDTQTEIWCVS
-44 GGTQYETVQEILDN
+44 KPDSIGRGYDGTTDGGTIPIDLTFTDGTNEIKLKEGTGFTAKKTFDSADAGRHTVTVEIELIGDAAAKYRLKAGEETFTIGGYIDKAYP
-58 MEEGEITLLDSVTE
+58 
-72 DLTVYAA
+72 DLTVSLSKAA
-79 TTIHMN
+79 C
-85 GHSITGNID
+85 
-94 ATDSLTLN
+94 
-102 GGTVDGTVKVYGGTL
+102 TVGEKILPLLSVEG
-117 NMTAPAEAE
+117 APEGAAVTYYYTQYKPIAGSSEYEGSEA
-126 AAITGGLNVVSGSA
+126 
-140 FVSGAQVGVKGTLY
+140 
-154 FDGTDMLI
+154 M
-162 SGAVKAVE
+162 
-170 LDSAAEPAAKTLY
+170 P
-183 GSATVNGDTAAEAGF
+183 
-198 DTDTYKVG
+198 
-206 GEIAKKLTNK
+206 
-216 QVGSTTPAA
+216 
-225 PSLTLTET
+225 
-233 SKSLTAGKT
+233 
-242 AVFTA
+242 
-247 NYTGTDTLNAYVQ
+247 
-260 GSAVNGYFTISQ
+260 
-272 KNNGDGTYTVSVK
+272 K
-285 IDEETPGGTYT
+285 IDENTTISEPGTYYVYAKTGETMNYKEERSTTVELTVNEAVVEAASITKADGMDGGTY
-296 LFVHELGNTS
+296 E
-306 VQASATITVTGL
+306 
-318 PDAAEV
+318 
-324 NGKQYKSLPAALNAA
+324 SLPAALNAA
-339 RDGDTVKLLAD
+339 QDGDTVKLLANHTTNWSD
-350 HVTDADALNAL
+350 VEA
-361 GEDFTFEQYASI
+361 GEYATLA
-373 VPVVTKTLTLD
+373 VVKKTLTLD
-384 LNHKTVDYLE
+384 LNLCTVDYLV
-394 VGFTETNEETQK
+394 VGDVVPDEEGGI
-406 KETLA
+406 LDSYD
-411 TGNLTVTGEAAYGR
+411 GNLTVVENVQGGSYGKIKNLEFLKGSLAIQGGR
-425 ISNLMFMAGALDI
+425 IGDFD
-438 RSGEIGGSEGA
+438 GSKLTCKE
-449 GLVCD
+449 
-454 VNSGTA
+454 NSGTV
-460 TISNGTVYGLTVMEG
+460 TISGGMVCNATVGDG
-475 ASVTVNGGSNHAGE
+475 ATVTVSGGTMHQGE
-489 WVVASSATLNI
+489 WVNNGTLNI
-500 TDGTFGDVQFTH
+500 KGGTFGGVNFY
-512 NGTIAISGGT
+512 NNSGTIAISGGT
-522 FKSIKSYIAEE
+522 FSTLKNYDNTSSFPIA
-533 LQPLMSLLDTQ
+533 PISLLAPG
-544 KVHAFYKGDDV
+544 HAFYKDNTV
-555 QDGNATEL
+555 QDGSRRDFL
-563 ADVTVKEHTH
+563 QDVTVKEHTH
-573 AMVNNKCACGFSCAH
+573 TMVNNKCACGFSCTH
-588 TNTEGASTIGKDGK
+588 TNTEGASTIGEDGK

-622 PSALNAAADGQ
+622 PSALNAATDGQ

-648 VSKTL
+648 ASKTL

-670 GLTATSQ
+670 GLTPTSQ

-706 FKPGNDSTTLLQM
+706 FDPGNNHTTLLQL

-733 SRSGLRLNNGITL
+733 SRSGLRLHNGITL

-757 YYRGDTQLTQE
+757 YYRDDTQLTLE
-768 EAASQTCDL
+768 EASSQTCDL

-788 GFDKNAATCPN
+788 GFDNNSATCPY
-799 CNAPAVAQTALKK
+799 CGAPAVAETALNN
-812 GEYDRL
+812 GP
-818 WRNFANLQDALDA
+818 WRRFANLQTAIDA
-831 DRDGGAELTLLA
+831 DRDGGATLKLLA
-843 DVTGD
+843 DVTGN
-848 YTIDGTQDTGID
+848 YTINGTQDTGLN
-860 LNGYSIHG
+860 LNGYSIKG
-868 TVDVKAVAEGTN
+868 TVTVKTAAGS
-880 NTTTFS
+880 NTTTLS
-886 NSKDTG
+886 NTKNTTTV
-892 SIKTVVAHR
+892 SIDNVVAYK
-901 GANLAGSGAPAVI
+901 GAKLAGSGKPAVI
-914 GTLTL
+914 DTLTL
-919 AEGATWKTILN
+919 AAGATWKNILN
-930 GKTLGYKVL
+930 LKTLGYKVL
-939 NADGTHKWY
+939 NGDGTYKWY
-948 APDDVKGS
+948 APDDVEGS

-963 NSLPITTK
+963 NSLPITSK
-971 TLNLKVDGKNLT
+971 TLNLKVDGKNLP

-989 ERGTTVQLCASCNTK
+989 ERGTTVQLCASCNAKDVTVTFSILKTGETTPITLSGNDVQYTTVGTGTTK
-1004 GADVYIYTG
+1004 FYVAEYAFNDVGSYT
-1013 QIVGN
+1013 I
-1018 STPTYSQKK
+1018 S
-1027 ATYQKIGTNWYYVV
+1027 
-1041 DLPCNTIEKYSV
+1041 
-1053 YFTATKDGYTV
+1053 FTATKDGYTV
-1064 QSSEKTLTV
+1064 QSAKKKLTV
-1073 TKPNLSHAEIT
+1073 TKPNLSNAEIT
-1084 FPDGNE
+1084 FPYGNE
-1090 AAFKYGTV
+1090 AAFNSVSATG
-1098 TDVPTFVV
+1098 VPMFVV
-1106 TYKGQTL
+1106 TYNGTKL
-1113 EKDKDFTITGGG
+1113 EENVDFVITRGA

-1144 YTGSKSAEWTV
+1144 YTGSKSAEWKV

-1179 NAKITLKSADSYYTG
+1179 NAKITFKSADSYYTG
-1194 VPLRLAKGTDY
+1194 RILPLAKDADY
-1205 EVLNACYD
+1205 EVSNAHYD
-1213 SADAGIK
+1213 SADASETEK

-1228 KNAGY
+1228 KNKGY
-1233 VFEDS
+1233 VFKDG

-1249 ELNDKTFKINPAA
+1249 DFDDKTFQINKATIA
-1262 IDPSDIQLY
+1262 SDTQLH
-1271 QTVFNDLAKTYK
+1271 QTVFNDLAKTYE
-1283 IDLNQFLDTIL
+1283 IDLNQVLDKIL

-1391 TLADSKLAV
+1391 TLADSKLTV

-1454 VKVKPAKLIVSVKA
+1454 IKVKPAKLIVSVKA

-1499 DKVDGNYTSGVPTFT
+1499 DKVDGNYTSGGPTFT

-1607 PSPEVGNGKALSFT
+1607 PSPEVGNGKAFSFT

-1648 DVNRFTITKAAAPT
+1648 DANRFTITKAAAPSSSF
-1662 VQPVELTVINGLAKT
+1662 QPAVTVINDLAKT
-1677 YLVNLPA
+1677 YEMVLFSDYLPK
-1684 LPTLGDNCKY
+1684 LSSPCEY
-1694 GSIKY
+1694 GTVSY
-1699 EACNFDLIGEGGYA
+1699 SLRGTYLTDGYKDTVQVKVMKE
-1713 NSTAMITSNDEFQL
+1713 NSQYKLKL

-1732 ESQTEGSVGTVGVK
+1732 DYNKVSSVGTIDVRVTSDNYRDFYLTIGVK
-1746 ITTDNYQ
+1746 T
-1753 DMLLTVEVIAKNKIV
+1753 KNKDV
-1768 PVLDGEITAT
+1768 PVPDGTISASD
-1778 PITYGDTLSKSE
+1778 ITYGQALNDSK
-1790 ISGKMKDPNTGAKV
+1790 IAGKMKAGGKAID
-1804 EGTFSWQLPGN
+1804 GTFTWTNGTFKPAAG
-1815 TILDASTS
+1815 DYPAS
-1823 GHDVGWTFTPKDG
+1823 WTFTPAEG
-1836 NTYTE
+1836 YEEYATA
-1841 VTGTVKVPVAPKS
+1841 TGTVTIKVAPKS
-1854 IEGAAITLEK
+1854 IEGATITLK
-1864 YEFQYN
+1864 KREFTYN
-1870 AAEQSPRITGVT
+1870 AAEQSPTITGVM
-1882 LEDWSETRITYDIK
+1882 LKGWSETITTYDIV

-1901 TNANDSILLTIE
+1901 INANDSITLTIK

-1918 TGTAMVEWKI
+1918 TGTATAEWKI
-1928 TPKTVTP
+1928 IPAKLTVSVPSEVKKEYDGTTNATVTP
-1935 TIEVEPCTYTG
+1935 TFNGLRGKDNLTAADYSVTAAFDNAKVGYKKTVIG
-1946 DALEP
+1946 K
-1951 AVTLKDGDAVIPA
+1951 VTLNQT
-1964 GEYTAAYSNNTN
+1964 ETAKNYVLT
-1976 AGVGQVTITNNDGG
+1976 NDG
-1990 NYVIQGSTQDFTI
+1990 NFSTDDGTI
-2003 TKATAPAAETGSLT
+2003 TKAVAPTVQPVELTIYNGVQADYYVDLPSLPDMGKGKSYGTVGYRKTHTINLSEGYKAQSDLRADPENLNTLRLLLHMTQTGSLT
-2017 ITNGLHKTYSFD
+2017 
-2029 LSTLLPK
+2029 
-2036 LTAPCDCGTIT
+2036 
-2047 YDKKVDTNLGVG
+2047 
-2059 SFITLVDG
+2059 
-2067 KTGELTLDAIRSG
+2067 GEIG
-2080 TDEGAFGTIT
+2080 T
-2090 VTISTGNYQD
+2090 VTIPVTTSNYQD
-2100 ITLTINVSAKNR
+2100 ITLTVKISAKNR

-2119 TLSKNAIT
+2119 TLSKNAII

-2178 TDTEKYLTVSERSNI
+2178 TDTEKYLTVSGRSNI
-2193 TVEKAQ
+2193 TVEKAR
-2199 QYGKLSMAGYTYGQ
+2199 QYGKLSMAGYTYGKT
-2213 APSTP
+2213 PSTP
-2218 TLTDRTGDLNAQVTY
+2218 TLTDQTGDLNAQVTY
-2233 RYAAADSGSVQTWD
+2233 SYAAADSGSVQTWD

-2334 KFTPKDTKNYN
+2334 KFTPKDTENYN

-2387 LLAGQDWTFSSEA
+2387 LSAGQDWTFSSEA
-2400 SIVLS
+2400 SIVLP
-2405 KQDFAADGSLL
+2405 KQDFAADGNLL

-2426 DKITITLKAS
+2426 DKITLILKAS

-2463 GTGSVVYGQT
+2463 GNTSVIYGEK
-2473 LTLTTTGGSGTGT
+2473 LTLTTTGGSGMGA

-2492 TDASTGEATIDPE
+2492 NAISTGEATIDPN

-2526 NDYNDVTSAPFVLMI
+2526 NNYNDVTSAPFVLMI

-2548 EPNYTKITT
+2548 EPNYTI
-2557 SGKTLKDAALTTKG
+2557 
-2571 STLNPSDGKLEWVDD
+2571 
-2586 KGEPLPDDTTV
+2586 
-2597 KANTT
+2597 KA
-2602 YKWRFT
+2602 
-2608 PDDGNYTTLTGEVE
+2608 
-2622 LYHKF
+2622 
-2627 SSGGGWY
+2627 
-2634 DSYYTIKTTA
+2634 TA

-2651 PSGSVSVREGRDQT
+2651 PSGNVSVREGGDQT

-2676 SNVKIDGKS
+2676 ANVKIDGKS

-2697 RRTHTIE
+2697 SSPHTIE
-2704 VIFMKANGNP
+2704 AIF
-2714 QTGVFVDVATGSYYE
+2714 V
-2729 DAVDWAV
+2729 
-2736 GNGITQGTD
+2736 
-2745 DTHFSPDG
+2745 
-2753 ICTRAQAVTFLWRAA
+2753 
-2768 GSPKPETR
+2768 
-2776 TMPFTDVPAGSYYYD
+2776 
-2791 AVLWAVENDI
+2791 
-2801 TKGTSDTTF
+2801 KGTASASTGDSSNLPLWSALLLVSTLALAGAVHLKRK
-2810 SPNMTCT
+2810 
-2817 RAQIVA
+2817 RA
-2823 FLWRSEKSPAAG
+2823 R
-2835 TANPFAD
+2835 
-2842 VKSAAYYADAVL
+2842 
-2854 WAVKENITKGTTNTT
+2854 
-2869 FSPDADCT
+2869 
-2877 RAQIVTFLWRCKK
+2877 

>member
-1 MKKRVLS
+1 MK
-8 MLMALTLCL
+8 
-17 TTLPTAVFAD
+17 
-27 VTENGEGSGGT
+27 NG
-38 HYVAES
+38 
-44 GGTQYETVQEILDN
+44 
-58 MEEGEITLLDSVTE
+58 
-72 DLTVYAA
+72 
-79 TTIHMN
+79 
-85 GHSITGNID
+85 
-94 ATDSLTLN
+94 
-102 GGTVDGTVKVYGGTL
+102 
-117 NMTAPAEAE
+117 
-126 AAITGGLNVVSGSA
+126 
-140 FVSGAQVGVKGTLY
+140 
-154 FDGTDMLI
+154 
-162 SGAVKAVE
+162 
-170 LDSAAEPAAKTLY
+170 
-183 GSATVNGDTAAEAGF
+183 
-198 DTDTYKVG
+198 
-206 GEIAKKLTNK
+206 
-216 QVGSTTPAA
+216 
-225 PSLTLTET
+225 
-233 SKSLTAGKT
+233 
-242 AVFTA
+242 
-247 NYTGTDTLNAYVQ
+247 
-260 GSAVNGYFTISQ
+260 SQ
-272 KNNGDGTYTVSVK
+272 
-285 IDEETPGGTYT
+285 
-296 LFVHELGNTS
+296 
-306 VQASATITVTGL
+306 
-318 PDAAEV
+318 
-324 NGKQYKSLPAALNAA
+324 
-339 RDGDTVKLLAD
+339 
-350 HVTDADALNAL
+350 
-361 GEDFTFEQYASI
+361 
-373 VPVVTKTLTLD
+373 
-384 LNHKTVDYLE
+384 
-394 VGFTETNEETQK
+394 
-406 KETLA
+406 
-411 TGNLTVTGEAAYGR
+411 
-425 ISNLMFMAGALDI
+425 
-438 RSGEIGGSEGA
+438 
-449 GLVCD
+449 
-454 VNSGTA
+454 
-460 TISNGTVYGLTVMEG
+460 YGLLLLQRYLYKRTDDKHP
-475 ASVTVNGGSNHAGE
+475 ASVSDILAFWQEHGIQAGRKS
-489 WVVASSATLNI
+489 VYSAI
-500 TDGTFGDVQFTH
+500 EV
-512 NGTIAISGGT
+512 
-522 FKSIKSYIAEE
+522 
-533 LQPLMSLLDTQ
+533 LQ
-544 KVHAFYKGDDV
+544 
-555 QDGNATEL
+555 
-563 ADVTVKEHTH
+563 
-573 AMVNNKCACGFSCAH
+573 
-588 TNTEGASTIGKDGK
+588 
-602 CTACGTQFAAG
+602 
-613 IGETYYTDV
+613 
-622 PSALNAAADGQ
+622 
-633 TVKLLANEMLPDGIY
+633 
-648 VSKTL
+648 
-653 TLDLDGH
+653 
-660 SLSGYSLNVG
+660 
-670 GLTATSQ
+670 
-677 VRTGNLTVIDS
+677 S
-688 SGGNGAVGVTVR
+688 SG
-700 DGGTLV
+700 
-706 FKPGNDSTTLLQM
+706 
-719 EVWGGTVELYGGKI
+719 
-733 SRSGLRLNNGITL
+733 
-746 GDLLPQKAGLA
+746 
-757 YYRGDTQLTQE
+757 
-768 EAASQTCDL
+768 
-777 VVKSCSHGGKN
+777 
-788 GFDKNAATCPN
+788 
-799 CNAPAVAQTALKK
+799 
-812 GEYDRL
+812 
-818 WRNFANLQDALDA
+818 
-831 DRDGGAELTLLA
+831 
-843 DVTGD
+843 
-848 YTIDGTQDTGID
+848 
-860 LNGYSIHG
+860 
-868 TVDVKAVAEGTN
+868 
-880 NTTTFS
+880 
-886 NSKDTG
+886 
-892 SIKTVVAHR
+892 
-901 GANLAGSGAPAVI
+901 
-914 GTLTL
+914 
-919 AEGATWKTILN
+919 
-930 GKTLGYKVL
+930 
-939 NADGTHKWY
+939 
-948 APDDVKGS
+948 
-956 QLNNVII
+956 
-963 NSLPITTK
+963 
-971 TLNLKVDGKNLT
+971 
-983 GNSPKV
+983 
-989 ERGTTVQLCASCNTK
+989 
-1004 GADVYIYTG
+1004 
-1013 QIVGN
+1013 
-1018 STPTYSQKK
+1018 
-1027 ATYQKIGTNWYYVV
+1027 
-1041 DLPCNTIEKYSV
+1041 
-1053 YFTATKDGYTV
+1053 
-1064 QSSEKTLTV
+1064 
-1073 TKPNLSHAEIT
+1073 
-1084 FPDGNE
+1084 
-1090 AAFKYGTV
+1090 
-1098 TDVPTFVV
+1098 
-1106 TYKGQTL
+1106 
-1113 EKDKDFTITGGG
+1113 
-1125 STYDVGPC
+1125 
-1133 TLTIKATDNGD
+1133 
-1144 YTGSKSAEWTV
+1144 
-1155 RPLKVAASVGDII
+1155 
-1168 KTYDGTTDLPA
+1168 
-1179 NAKITLKSADSYYTG
+1179 
-1194 VPLRLAKGTDY
+1194 KGTDY
-1205 EVLNACYD
+1205 EVSNAHYD
-1213 SADAGIK
+1213 SADAGQKK
-1220 TVSFTIKL
+1220 TVSFTIEL

-1233 VFEDS
+1233 VFEDG

-1249 ELNDKTFKINPAA
+1249 DFDDKTF
-1262 IDPSDIQLY
+1262 Q
-1271 QTVFNDLAKTYK
+1271 
-1283 IDLNQFLDTIL
+1283 
-1294 PEGGKYGDI
+1294 
-1303 QYGKPSVF
+1303 
-1311 MNSDYYPVGGATI
+1311 
-1324 GNGNLSLS
+1324 
-1332 INKAASSNQ
+1332 INKAAPPMNIPTDTLNVINGTQQTYTYDFSKLLPEAPN
-1341 GDEIGT
+1341 GDYGTVRYDLGNRQTAINFTAHGYYLDPEIAEFEGSKLTLVGLYAKDGTATGQIGT
-1347 VTVQVETTNYQPFTL
+1347 VKVTVTTTNYENFQLTL
-1362 TIHVSLQDKL
+1362 VLNAVNQIKPTPDGTI
-1372 VPVLA
+1372 
-1377 EGNTVSASEITYGQ
+1377 TASEITYGQ
-1391 TLADSKLAV
+1391 TLSESRIS
-1400 NGTMKDPNTSATV
+1400 GTMKDPDTGKSVN
-1413 DGTFT
+1413 GTFA
-1418 WTDGTIKPDAG
+1418 WTDGTINPNAG
-1429 SYDAEWTFT
+1429 DYEAEWTFT
-1438 PAEGYEEYA
+1438 PAAGYEKYA
-1447 TATGTVT
+1447 TVTETVT
-1454 VKVKPAKLIVSVKA
+1454 IKVKPAELTVSVKA

-1499 DKVDGNYTSGVPTFT
+1499 DKEDGNYTSGVPTFT

-1519 TAYYKAEAANH
+1519 TVYYKAEAANH

-1565 LTADKLTFFSKTAK
+1565 LTADKLTFLSKTAK
-1579 ATNIKLPDTALTF
+1579 IKLPDTALSF

-1601 EDGSYL
+1601 ADGSYL

-1804 EGTFSWQLPGN
+1804 EGTFSWQQPDN
-1815 TILDASTS
+1815 TILDASTL
-1823 GHDVGWTFTPKDG
+1823 GHSVEWTFTPDSEEYA
-1836 NTYTE
+1836 T
-1841 VTGTVKVPVAPKS
+1841 VTDTATVEVAPKS
-1854 IEGAAITLEK
+1854 IEGAVITLESADL
-1864 YEFQYN
+1864 EYN
-1870 AAEQSPRITGVT
+1870 AAEQSPKITGVA
-1882 LEDWSETRITYDIK
+1882 LEKWTENITYRIV
-1896 SGDKA
+1896 SGNTA
-1901 TNANDSILLTIE
+1901 TNVNDSLTLTIE

-1918 TGTAMVEWKI
+1918 TGKAAVKWKI
-1928 TPKTVTP
+1928 TPREVTP
-1935 TIEVEPCTYTG
+1935 AIEVASCTYTG

-1951 AVTLKDGDAVIPA
+1951 TVTLKDGNEVIPTD
-1964 GEYTAAYSNNTN
+1964 EYTVEYSNNTN
-1976 AGVGQVTITNNDGG
+1976 AGTGRVTIKDVAGG
-1990 NYVIQGSTQDFTI
+1990 NYVIKEKTQDFTI
-2003 TKATAPAAETGSLT
+2003 TKAAAPTNIQSGTLT

-2036 LTAPCDCGTIT
+2036 LTAPCDYGTIT
-2047 YDKKVDTNLGVG
+2047 YDRKVDTNLGVG

-2067 KTGELTLDAIRSG
+2067 KTGELTLDANRSG
-2080 TDEGAFGTIT
+2080 TDEGQFGTIT
-2090 VTISTGNYQD
+2090 VTVSTSNYQD
-2100 ITLTINVSAKNR
+2100 IILTINVIAKNR

-2178 TDTEKYLTVSERSNI
+2178 TDTEKYLTISGRSNI

-2199 QYGKLSMAGYTYGQ
+2199 PYGKVSMAGYTYGKT
-2213 APSTP
+2213 PSTP

-2247 ISNPPA
+2247 IQNPPA

-2387 LLAGQDWTFSSEA
+2387 LPAGQDWTFSSEA

-2463 GTGSVVYGQT
+2463 GVGSVVYGQT

-2608 PDDGNYTTLTGEVE
+2608 PDDDNYTTLTGEVE
-2622 LYHKF
+2622 LYHKS

-2665 FTITPDKGYAV
+2665 FTITPDKSYAV

-2697 RRTHTIE
+2697 SRTHTIE

-2745 DTHFSPDG
+2745 ATHFAPDG
-2753 ICTRAQAVTFLWRAA
+2753 ICTRAQAVAFLWRAA

-2842 VKSAAYYADAVL
+2842 VKSTAYYADAVL
-2854 WAVKENITKGTTNTT
+2854 WAVKENITKGTTSTT
-2869 FSPDADCT
+2869 FSPNADCT